1 MYLIGACDG
10 TADNTIRNLF
20 LPQEHWRGV
29 FVEPLTMNV
38 RDLIKYMTDHH
49 ANQRS
54 FIIHAAAT
62 SECTKPTLLMER
74 PLFEEKNASIPVS

>member
-1 MYLIGACDG
+1 
-10 TADNTIRNLF
+10 
-20 LPQEHWRGV
+20 
-29 FVEPLTMNV
+29 MNV